1 MLDNN
6 AVEFNTVKYGPLPRA
21 GMPVQVQCSGFKCM
35 AYLDKEGKW
44 RDLFSRELLARV
56 LGVVP
61 D

>member
-1 MLDNN
+1 MQDKAAGLK
-6 AVEFNTVKYGPLPRA
+6 TIKYGPVPRA
-21 GMPVQVQCSGFKCM
+21 GVPVQVQCDGFKCM

-44 RDLFSRELLARV
+44 RDLFSRLCLEHV